1 MIAAAEARAE
11 DPSEMAATL
20 YAMYVPHF
28 KKGLTK
34 LSTRG
39 LRRVIQ
45 NAVLYPL
52 EQDTINVT
60 SEFEKQMVQLMSS
73 LLEAKFIL
81 IMDQYRANAE
91 KLYEAANTPLTE
103 DQEKEIQNLIDN
115 SEK

>member
-11 DPSEMAATL
+11 DPSEMAATMYKL
-20 YAMYVPHF
+20 YVPHF
-28 KKGLTK
+28 KAGLAK

-45 NAVLYPL
+45 NAVLYPF
-52 EQDTINVT
+52 EQDDIKTS

-73 LLEAKFIL
+73 LLECKFIM
-81 IMDQYRANAE
+81 IMDTYRQN
-91 KLYEAANTPLTE
+91 LPQLVEAAEQPLTE